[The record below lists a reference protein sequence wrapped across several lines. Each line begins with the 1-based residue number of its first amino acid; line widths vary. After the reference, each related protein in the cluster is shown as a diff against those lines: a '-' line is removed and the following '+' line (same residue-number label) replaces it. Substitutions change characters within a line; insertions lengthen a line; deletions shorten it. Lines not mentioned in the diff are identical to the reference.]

1 MSRGRVITLKF
12 AGHCREC
19 GAKLPAGSR
28 ARWYGKGRV
37 YGLDCHKRDNSGQ
50 IPYTPGEPE
59 GLTRS
64 RFDRYGVYSPDG
76 RKLGSTCGC
85 IDYPCCGH

>member
-1 MSRGRVITLKF
+1 MAKTITLRYP
-12 AGHCREC
+12 ARCADC
-19 GAKLPAGSR
+19 GAHLPKGSR
-28 ARWYGKGRV
+28 ARWYGRGRI
-37 YGLDCHKRDNSGQ
+37 YGIDCHDRAESGQ

-64 RFDRYGVYSPDG
+64 RYDRYGLYTPNG
-76 RKLGSTCGC
+76 RKIGSSCGC